1 MNIMAQYSGSK
12 AGTIFNIMRFSVNDG
27 PGIRSTVFLKGCP
40 LACPWCHNPESIGKG
55 IEIILRPDR
64 CIHCGVCIDVCAHH
78 AVAAGDGQAVTDRA
92 LCTRCGECVPH
103 CYADARALAGKV
115 VTTEE
120 VLHDILRDRIFFD
133 ESGGGVTF
141 SGGEPLMQHD
151 FLESLL
157 EACRQE
163 DLHTAVDTTGYTSSS
178 ILARIAPLADLF
190 LYDLKMMEDE
200 KHRKHT
206 GVSNVPIL
214 ENLRRLV
221 EWERKVIVRIPLIP
235 GVNDDWQNFRSAGEF
250 LASLPSIREVHLLP
264 YHPGAREKYSRLGKI
279 YGFGVHGSPDAD
291 HVAALR
297 EELQRY
303 VPSVIVGG

>member
-1 MNIMAQYSGSK
+1 MAKHSGSG

-55 IEIILRPDR
+55 NEIILRPDR
-64 CIHCGVCIDVCAHH
+64 CIRCGVCIDVCAHH
-78 AVAAGDGQAVTDRA
+78 AVAAGDGQPVTDRA

-103 CYADARALAGKV
+103 CYADARALVGRV

-157 EACRQE
+157 AACRQV
-163 DLHTAVDTTGYTSSS
+163 DLHTAVDTTGYASSN
-178 ILARIAPLADLF
+178 ILARIAPLVDLF

-200 KHRKHT
+200 KHRRYT

-235 GVNDDWQNFRSAGEF
+235 GVNDDWQNFRSTGEF
-250 LASLPSIREVHLLP
+250 LASLPSIREIHLLP
-264 YHPGAREKYSRLGKI
+264 YHPGAREKYFRLGKA
-279 YGFGVHGSPDAD
+279 YGFDVHDSPDLN
-291 HVAALR
+291 HVAALQ